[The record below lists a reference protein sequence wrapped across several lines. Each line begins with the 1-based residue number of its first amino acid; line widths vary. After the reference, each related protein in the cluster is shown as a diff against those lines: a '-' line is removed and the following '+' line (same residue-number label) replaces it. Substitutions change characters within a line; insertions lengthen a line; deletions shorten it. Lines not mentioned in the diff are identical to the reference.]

1 MNLSDPVERWLALG
15 RSRNLRGHDLGLADQ
30 LLDCHRNV
38 FRQVDLLESLNIRGT
53 RIDHDKFRFSH
64 LFLLL
69 WCLLDLRNLSDV
81 AHLHKHLTPTG
92 PVQSKVLARLMS
104 AAMTIEA
111 YLSLRGRM
119 HGDREEIIPAPN
131 ATKLI
136 PTRAPLI
143 GHSFHPP
150 ASLFLF
156 LTDRRISLPYFR
168 HARTWLGLMI
178 LALPLH
184 ESTLLPPESKNIRL
198 AAQCSSS

>member
-1 MNLSDPVERWLALG
+1 MNLSDPVERWRALG

-53 RIDHDKFRFSH
+53 RIDHDKFSVSH

-81 AHLHKHLTPTG
+81 AHLHEHLATTG
-92 PVQSKVLARLMS
+92 PVLARLMS
-104 AAMTIEA
+104 ATMTIEA
-111 YLSLRGRM
+111 YLSLRDRM
-119 HGDREEIIPAPN
+119 HGDREEIIPAAN

-136 PTRAPLI
+136 PKRASLS
-143 GHSFHPP
+143 GHSFHQP

-156 LTDRRISLPYFR
+156 PADRHISLPY
-168 HARTWLGLMI
+168 LGMRGPGLV
-178 LALPLH
+178 
-184 ESTLLPPESKNIRL
+184 
-198 AAQCSSS
+198 